1 MLRCKRL
8 FSTVTTLSSSPSP
21 LISVLPST
29 SGVVELKSLSQLM
42 EEGREKEQGGNRES
56 EKKEKIYGRNERNDE
71 KEWIVKEGTE

>member
-1 MLRCKRL
+1 
-8 FSTVTTLSSSPSP
+8 
-21 LISVLPST
+21 
-29 SGVVELKSLSQLM
+29 M